1 MNRISWGRV
10 VAAGL
15 VAGIVLF
22 VAEGVINGAVLGT
35 EWHRV
40 TDAFGISVEHTV
52 AGLLMYVLI
61 SLVKGVALAAAYAV
75 AREALGGGLRTAV
88 AVAVGLWVVS
98 SVLPWAT
105 LYPMGL
111 PRRLVLL
118 APLLGVV
125 GTLAAALVAQR
136 VYDARA
142 AHTAVDPLAGR

>member
-10 VAAGL
+10 VVAGL
-15 VAGIVLF
+15 VAGLLLF
-22 VAEGVINGAVLGT
+22 VAEGVINGAVLGA

-40 TDAFGISVEHTV
+40 TEAFAISVEHTV
-52 AGLLMYVLI
+52 GGLLMYVLI

-75 AREALGGGLRTAV
+75 ARETLGGGWRTAL
-88 AVAVGLWVVS
+88 AVGAGLWLVS

-136 VYDARA
+136 VYEARA
-142 AHTAVDPLAGR
+142 AAGAVR